1 VCYTWPM
8 AETLTIRLKED
19 DRTVLEVAAR
29 EQGKG
34 LSTLVREIAEAE
46 ARRIRREAVQA
57 EGRRVVAW
65 LAEHPEAREELD
77 EIGAPLGELP

>member
-1 VCYTWPM
+1 M

-46 ARRIRREAVQA
+46 ARRIRRELIRA
-57 EGRRVVAW
+57 EGGRVVAW

-77 EIGAPLGELP
+77 GIGTPLSELP